1 MADPVSAAVAVG
13 WAMKAAGWVASPII
27 SELYKK
33 ASSLLNFDASQKLKE
48 LEPKILL
55 LERVMEI
62 VEESPYRPR
71 LQQLFNDLK
80 SAFYEAEDILDDVE
94 YYLLEKQIQ
103 DDYRKLEVAAPRR
116 NKNHVKKL
124 LTSAKKKCNFLKDK
138 ECGMSKIELKQSLEK
153 IEKVINDACG
163 FFEQMNLPNKSN
175 ANLSK
180 PANSRGA
187 VTTARPPPLVIG
199 RDKDCDSIVAMLHD
213 KEEDAQPDTNRA
225 QCYSVIGIH
234 GIGGSGKS
242 TLSQLVCAREEK
254 DGHFNLVMW
263 VHVSQ
268 DFSVDTIFRQMSEAA
283 SRTPC
288 PQFNNL
294 DTLQTNLEKKLHGK
308 RFLLVLDDVWYNNR
322 DVRQYEKLQQILSP
336 LNAGEAGSKVLVT
349 SRTKDA
355 LIALGA
361 AEHRCIPMSVLGE
374 DVFLK
379 LFKHYAFHNV
389 CVAADDRKR
398 LEDIATHIAKKLK
411 GSPLAAKIVGGQLR
425 MRPNIDYWR
434 SSRDGNHLDDTMGAL
449 WWSYQHLDEQ
459 VRRCFAYCSI
469 FPRGRYLERHELVKL
484 WAAEGFA
491 RSSNE
496 GKDLEDVC
504 QGYFDELV
512 SASFLQS
519 EVKKY
524 SSKKDT
530 YIVHDLLLDLADKV
544 AGSDCFR
551 IENQWKQI
559 GDSLVMEGCEDEV
572 PPDARHLFVQT
583 YGSELINE
591 KICKLD
597 KLRTLIIDGVDD
609 RKQVEEK
616 VVKSLFVRL
625 KKLRVLII
633 PVYNDQGT
641 FSVPESIGQLR
652 HLRYLR
658 HLRFETRYGKKLV
671 LPSTLSKLYHMQVLD
686 FFDIQNLVFSSRDDM
701 FSLINLRHMAGM
713 PFLKIPRVGRM
724 TLLRTL
730 QKIIVGKEQGC
741 ELKQLGGLNQLRGKL
756 SIAGL
761 ENVETRQEALEA
773 KLGDKEGLT
782 ALELWWCHD
791 TRGEL
796 KKQEAQTEVLE
807 GLCPPKHLE
816 SLSIYSYHGLRYPS
830 WMMGQHDG
838 GPKYLNELSLNHSST
853 ELGRVLGGFW
863 PHLRSFH
870 MYRCSSSTMP
880 DHMEHLTS
888 LTHLDLNWCPNI
900 RSLPTLPR
908 SLEYLSL
915 FFCNEMLM
923 SACRRAGDPNWEKT
937 QHIPYVCVNDLE
949 VINHHIFLGIVIIL
963 NLFAKLSNTHQS
975 TEWIRTAHVDGGGSS
990 SSSAPKTPSSV
1001 EAV

>member
-1 MADPVSAAVAVG
+1 MWIHSRVGILSSQSPDDLRLLMADPVSAAVAVG

-55 LERVMEI
+55 LQRVMEI
-62 VEESPYRPR
+62 VEESPYRHR

-103 DDYRKLEVAAPRR
+103 DDYLKLEVAGPRR
-116 NKNHVKKL
+116 NKSHVKKL
-124 LTSAKKKCNFLKDK
+124 LTSAMKKCNFLKDQD
-138 ECGMSKIELKQSLEK
+138 CGMSKIELKQSLEK

-175 ANLSK
+175 VNLSK

-187 VTTARPPPLVIG
+187 VTTARPPPL
-199 RDKDCDSIVAMLHD
+199 
-213 KEEDAQPDTNRA
+213 EEDAQPDTNRA

-234 GIGGSGKS
+234 GISGSGKS
-242 TLSQLVCAREEK
+242 TLSQLVCAREQK

-268 DFSVDTIFRQMSEAA
+268 DFSVDAIFRQMSEAA

-336 LNAGEAGSKVLVT
+336 LNAGEAGSKILVT

-361 AEHRCIPMSVLGE
+361 VEQRCIPMSVLDK

-379 LFKHYAFHNV
+379 LFKHYAFQNV
-389 CVAADDRKR
+389 CVAADDRIR
-398 LEDIATHIAKKLK
+398 LEDIVTHIAKKLK

-469 FPRGRYLERHELVKL
+469 FPRRRYLERHELVKL

-491 RSSNE
+491 RSSDE

-504 QGYFDELV
+504 QGYFDVLV
-512 SASFLQS
+512 SASFLQP
-519 EVKKY
+519 EVGKY
-524 SSKKDT
+524 SNKMDA
-530 YIVHDLLLDLADKV
+530 YIVHDLLLDLADK
-544 AGSDCFR
+544 
-551 IENQWKQI
+551 
-559 GDSLVMEGCEDEV
+559 
-572 PPDARHLFVQT
+572 T
-583 YGSELINE
+583 YGSELIIE

-597 KLRTLIIDGVDD
+597 NLRTLIIDSAEW
-609 RKQVEEK
+609 KKPVEEK
-616 VVKSLFVRL
+616 VLKSLFAKLR
-625 KKLRVLII
+625 KLRVLII
-633 PVYNDQGT
+633 ASDQGML
-641 FSVPESIGQLR
+641 SVPESIGQLR
-652 HLRYLR
+652 HLRYLA
-658 HLRFETRYGKKLV
+658 FMTRYGSDSRLV
-671 LPSTLSKLYHMQVLD
+671 LPGTLTKLYHMQVLD
-686 FFDIQNLVFSSRDDM
+686 FGNISDLVFDSCEDM
-701 FSLINLRHMAGM
+701 FSLINLRHIIQV
-713 PFLKIPRVGRM
+713 PFQEIQSIGRL

-730 QKIIVGKEQGC
+730 ETFEVRKEQGC
-741 ELKQLGGLNQLRGKL
+741 ELKQLSDLNQLCGKL
-756 SIAGL
+756 TILGL
-761 ENVETRQEALEA
+761 QNVESQQEALEA
-773 KLGDKEGLT
+773 NLADKQGLRT
-782 ALELWWCHD
+782 LELWWNYD
-791 TRGEL
+791 DRAEL
-796 KKQEAQTEVLE
+796 KEKKVQTEVLE
-807 GLCPPKHLE
+807 GLCPPKLLE
-816 SLSIYSYHGLRYPS
+816 SLTIYCYDGLSYPS
-830 WMMGQHDG
+830 WMMGKHNG
-838 GPKYLNELSLNHSST
+838 GPKYLNTLSLHCCST
-853 ELGRVLGGFW
+853 KLGPELGGFCS
-863 PHLRSFH
+863 HLRSLYIFG
-870 MYRCSSSTMP
+870 CSWDTLP
-880 DHMEHLTS
+880 DQMEHLTS
-888 LTHLDLNWCPNI
+888 LKDLGLKGCRNI
-900 RSLPTLPR
+900 RSLPTLPQ
-908 SLEYLSL
+908 SLECFKLSRS
-915 FFCNEMLM
+915 NEMLM
-923 SACRRAGDPNWEKT
+923 SSCRTVGDPNWEKL
-937 QHIPYVCVNDLE
+937 QHVPVAY
-949 VINHHIFLGIVIIL
+949 
-963 NLFAKLSNTHQS
+963 
-975 TEWIRTAHVDGGGSS
+975 VDG
-990 SSSAPKTPSSV
+990 K
-1001 EAV
+1001 

>member
-1 MADPVSAAVAVG
+1 MWIHSRVGILSSQSPDDLRLLMADPVSAAVAVG

-55 LERVMEI
+55 LQRVMEI
-62 VEESPYRPR
+62 VEESPYRHR

-103 DDYRKLEVAAPRR
+103 DDYLKLEVAGPRR
-116 NKNHVKKL
+116 NKSHVKKL
-124 LTSAKKKCNFLKDK
+124 LTSAMKKCNFLKDQD
-138 ECGMSKIELKQSLEK
+138 CGMSKIELKQSLEK

-175 ANLSK
+175 VNLSK

-199 RDKDCDSIVAMLHD
+199 RDKDCDNIVAMLHD

-234 GIGGSGKS
+234 GISGSGKS
-242 TLSQLVCAREEK
+242 TLSQLVCAREQK

-268 DFSVDTIFRQMSEAA
+268 DFSVDAIFRQMSEAA

-336 LNAGEAGSKVLVT
+336 LNAGEAGSKILVT

-361 AEHRCIPMSVLGE
+361 VEQRCIPMSVLDK

-379 LFKHYAFHNV
+379 LFKHYAFQNV
-389 CVAADDRKR
+389 CVAADDRIR
-398 LEDIATHIAKKLK
+398 LEDIVTHIAKKLK

-469 FPRGRYLERHELVKL
+469 FPRRRYLERHELVKL

-491 RSSNE
+491 RSSDE

-504 QGYFDELV
+504 QGYFDVLV
-512 SASFLQS
+512 SASFLQP
-519 EVKKY
+519 EVGKY
-524 SSKKDT
+524 SNKMDA

-551 IENQWKQI
+551 IENQWKRS
-559 GDSLVMEGCEDEV
+559 GDNWTMEGCEDEV
-572 PPDARHLFVQT
+572 PPDVRHVFVQT
-583 YGSELINE
+583 YGSELIIE

-597 KLRTLIIDGVDD
+597 NLRTLIIDSAEW
-609 RKQVEEK
+609 KKPVEEK
-616 VVKSLFVRL
+616 VLKSLFAKLR
-625 KKLRVLII
+625 KLRVLII
-633 PVYNDQGT
+633 ASDQG
-641 FSVPESIGQLR
+641 S
-652 HLRYLR
+652 
-658 HLRFETRYGKKLV
+658 RF
-671 LPSTLSKLYHMQVLD
+671 
-686 FFDIQNLVFSSRDDM
+686 
-701 FSLINLRHMAGM
+701 
-713 PFLKIPRVGRM
+713 
-724 TLLRTL
+724 
-730 QKIIVGKEQGC
+730 
-741 ELKQLGGLNQLRGKL
+741 
-756 SIAGL
+756 
-761 ENVETRQEALEA
+761 
-773 KLGDKEGLT
+773 
-782 ALELWWCHD
+782 W
-791 TRGEL
+791 
-796 KKQEAQTEVLE
+796 
-807 GLCPPKHLE
+807 
-816 SLSIYSYHGLRYPS
+816 
-830 WMMGQHDG
+830 
-838 GPKYLNELSLNHSST
+838 
-853 ELGRVLGGFW
+853 
-863 PHLRSFH
+863 
-870 MYRCSSSTMP
+870 
-880 DHMEHLTS
+880 
-888 LTHLDLNWCPNI
+888 
-900 RSLPTLPR
+900 
-908 SLEYLSL
+908 
-915 FFCNEMLM
+915 
-923 SACRRAGDPNWEKT
+923 
-937 QHIPYVCVNDLE
+937 
-949 VINHHIFLGIVIIL
+949 
-963 NLFAKLSNTHQS
+963 
-975 TEWIRTAHVDGGGSS
+975 
-990 SSSAPKTPSSV
+990 
-1001 EAV
+1001 